1 MDLFEQLQAWHWF
14 VFAVILFVLEL
25 LITTGFFLGMALA
38 ALVLAGVL
46 FVVNGI
52 AWSWQLL
59 WFGVLSVALT
69 LAYRRFFRQVNAA
82 TDNPLLNNRAAQLI
96 GKSFVLGVDLD
107 RNGADML
114 GDTRWTLR
122 CAGRIKKG
130 SRVRVV
136 DVDGMVL
143 RVEEDT

>member
-1 MDLFEQLQAWHWF
+1 VDLFEQLQAWHWF